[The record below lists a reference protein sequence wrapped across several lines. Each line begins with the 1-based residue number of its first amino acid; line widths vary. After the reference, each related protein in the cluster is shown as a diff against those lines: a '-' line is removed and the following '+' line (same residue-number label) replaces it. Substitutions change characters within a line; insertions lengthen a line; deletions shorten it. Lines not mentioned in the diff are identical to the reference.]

1 MLNRRVLR
9 IKGMQTLFAYY
20 QAKEANYLLAQ
31 DFISEKLQPNLNL
44 DVPENKVEMAEKE
57 KEALKLLLDWKKS
70 NDNEIESIDSRVVET
85 VTRSTEYFEELL
97 EKDFKSLGKRM
108 LVEIDN
114 LYSLYFL
121 CLELLLEFGKLNEK
135 NNLGSN
141 SVLDNLKENSSLQAE
156 IMKRNLSWKSE
167 ERLLKKINNALS
179 LEDQEIKDYLLLD
192 TCKVEDDRKILNHIL
207 KVVVFGNDDLTD
219 YFENRDLYW
228 VENKNIL
235 KSMLKKTV
243 KDSSK
248 TEVLKISHNWDEDS
262 AFFKDLFVKTIE
274 NESYIDGFISK
285 QAKNWDK
292 DRFALTDLIILKMGI
307 AEMISFSNVPVK
319 VTINEYIEISKSYST
334 PKSKEFIN
342 GMLDKASNV
351 LQNEGKI
358 KKSGRGLIDNK

>member
-44 DVPENKVEMAEKE
+44 DVPENKAEMGEKE
-57 KEALKLLLDWKKS
+57 KEAIKLLLAWKKS
-70 NDNEIESIDSRVVET
+70 EDVEISSIDNRVEDT
-85 VTRSTEYFEELL
+85 LNKSIEYFEDLL
-97 EKDFKSLGKRM
+97 EKDYKSLGKRM

-121 CLELLLEFGKLNEK
+121 CLELLLEFGRLNEK

-141 SVLDNLKENSSLQAE
+141 SVIENLKENPSLQAG
-156 IMKRNLSWKSE
+156 ITKRNLSWGNE
-167 ERLLKKINNALS
+167 ARLFKKINSALASEDEVFKTYLS
-179 LEDQEIKDYLLLD
+179 LDTTNVEEDK
-192 TCKVEDDRKILNHIL
+192 KILNHII
-207 KVVVFGNDDLTD
+207 KEVVFGNDDLTD

-228 VENKNIL
+228 IENKNIL

-243 KDSSK
+243 KDSSR
-248 TEVLKISHNWDEDS
+248 TEVLKISNNWEEDKT
-262 AFFKDLFVKTIE
+262 FFNDLFTKTIG
-274 NESYIDGFISK
+274 NETLIDAFISK
-285 QAKNWDK
+285 QSKNWDK

-351 LQNEGKI
+351 LENEGKI